1 MTSAGLLLHPVRL
14 RIVQQF
20 LGRGQL
26 TTSALQQHLADV
38 PSATLYRQVAALLD
52 GDVLDVV
59 DERRV
64 RGAVERTYVLRS
76 AAASVQSEEA
86 AKMSEAEHRES
97 FLTFVAGLLGDFD
110 RYVERGDV
118 DLARDLVGYHQR
130 ATNLSD
136 EEMRDFI
143 RDLRTVIEP
152 RLHRAPSPE
161 RKRRL
166 ITTILMPD
174 VDPSSPLGPDAAA
187 NPT

>member
-1 MTSAGLLLHPVRL
+1 
-14 RIVQQF
+14 
-20 LGRGQL
+20 
-26 TTSALQQHLADV
+26 
-38 PSATLYRQVAALLD
+38 
-52 GDVLDVV
+52 
-59 DERRV
+59 
-64 RGAVERTYVLRS
+64 
-76 AAASVQSEEA
+76 
-86 AKMSEAEHRES
+86 MSEAEHRES

-152 RLHRAPSPE
+152 RLHHAPSPE